1 MLECMADGG
10 WWMAE
15 RLTAHG
21 GNGEAQL
28 QFTFTTPTPKMAT
41 LGEKFEE
48 FCTSLKA
55 SPPAWVR
62 AEIDG
67 AAT

>member
-1 MLECMADGG
+1 MWNIFCRFGPYFHFQNAARPGKSQVPQG
-10 WWMAE
+10 KRW
-15 RLTAHG
+15 
-21 GNGEAQL
+21 
-28 QFTFTTPTPKMAT
+28 KMAT

-55 SPPAWVR
+55 NPPAWVR

-67 AAT
+67 AAA